1 MPSSEHLSPCGFG
14 CCDDS
19 VVVDSLFVVAP
30 NVCVC
35 VLGGGG
41 SLLCYAVI
49 SFAIN
54 SLRIYL
60 YKWIFCEQLKFHA
73 QLN

>member
-35 VLGGGG
+35 VGGGG
-41 SLLCYAVI
+41 GGLFLA
-49 SFAIN
+49 
-54 SLRIYL
+54 L
-60 YKWIFCEQLKFHA
+60 
-73 QLN
+73 